1 MISLK
6 KRLLLLTVLAL
17 FLSLSLF
24 ILKRDAEK
32 TETNFSHTPGEESKA
47 RLLWEFNRLADP
59 LTGKIPEGIRLKE
72 LATYREI
79 LKPAALASKN
89 SRGASWRFR
98 GPWNVGGRTRSMAID
113 RNDENHL
120 IAGGVSGGLWGSI
133 DAGKTWSRL
142 SAPLDHP
149 GVVSIAQ
156 DPRPGR
162 ENMWYALSGELY
174 GTSAS
179 GGSAF
184 YLGDGAMFS
193 IDHGITWN
201 PIESTAAGVPGSFTT
216 SFQGGW
222 KIECSPADTTK
233 TNIYM
238 ATYGS
243 IFRSTDTGKTWK
255 AVLGAG
261 NDSYFTDLAITS
273 SGIVYAALSSDGGI
287 RGFYRSADGV
297 NFTNITPSQLKSYNR
312 TVIEINVNNENEVY
326 FLSELPS
333 DTSGGVATSN
343 YEGDPEWVSLF
354 KYTYV
359 SGDGSGTGG
368 QWTNLSINLPVSSA
382 APFDKFNVQ
391 SGYDLMVRT
400 QKASNA
406 VYIGGTNLYR
416 SLDGFTTPQQITQ
429 IGGYALSTTLPNF
442 GVYPEHHPDQHN
454 LYFLKNSQQAWSVS
468 DGGVRFTENIYATPV
483 VWQDRS
489 HGYITSQFY
498 SIAIDE
504 SKAYDQWM
512 LGGLQD
518 NGNYISYSNN
528 PQHLW
533 KMTINGDG
541 SYNYI
546 APNREYFIISTQLGN
561 VRKVSLDRAG
571 KVMKAKRIDPSGYDK
586 SLYNFINQLTVDPSG
601 NHTLFMAIGKRMARL
616 NDVRNIQV
624 IDDNNKLNSGWTVSS
639 DTIRSKPTTSGSA
652 AEITALAYAPSH
664 PDILYCGTNN
674 RQLYVIKNA
683 RKGALVFDSLSVNRL
698 PGNGYVSGIAVD
710 PDSAGSVLICY
721 SNYGITSLY
730 YTRDTGRN
738 WFFVGGNLE
747 LSTYNNTGAQSSVRC
762 VAILPQADGKRIY
775 FAGTS
780 VGLYSTDS
788 LVLATSTGLNKT
800 TWVQESPDLIGA
812 NIVTDIR
819 VRRVDGYVAAATH
832 GGGVFESYYTGNTV
846 PASQNILAGVS
857 VYPNPARDIINF
869 DFDAESGKLVSAEI
883 WDVRGRR
890 ITRLFS
896 DKYRTGKFTV
906 QYPCGDLPAGMY
918 FLVYNKGDQKKPVVQ
933 SFVIGQ

>member
-6 KRLLLLTVLAL
+6 KRLLLLALLAL
-17 FLSLSLF
+17 FLSLSLI
-24 ILKRDAEK
+24 ILKRDAQK
-32 TETNFSHTPGEESKA
+32 AETNFKHSPGEESKA
-47 RLLWEFNRLADP
+47 RLKWELNRLADP
-59 LTGKIPEGIRLKE
+59 ATGKIPDGIRIKE
-72 LATYREI
+72 LNTYREI
-79 LKPAALASKN
+79 LQPGSTAYRRE
-89 SRGASWRFR
+89 RGATWRFR

-113 RNDENHL
+113 RKNENHL
-120 IAGGVSGGLWGSI
+120 IAGGVSGGLWGSE
-133 DAGKTWSRL
+133 DAGKTWTRL

-149 GVVSIAQ
+149 GIVSIAQ

-162 ENMWYALSGELY
+162 EKMWYALSGELY

-184 YLGDGAMFS
+184 YLGDGAFFS
-193 IDHGITWN
+193 LDNGITWN
-201 PIESTAAGVPGSFTT
+201 PIESTAAGVPGTFSS
-216 SFQGGW
+216 SFQGAW
-222 KIECSPADTTK
+222 KIECSAADTVR

-243 IFRSTDTGKTWK
+243 IYRSTDTGNNWRV
-255 AVLGAG
+255 VLGPG

-273 SGIVYAALSSDGGI
+273 SGIVYAALSSDGGT
-287 RGFYRSADGV
+287 RGFYRSSDGV

-312 TVIEINVNNENEVY
+312 TVIEVNVNNENEVY

-333 DTSGGVATSN
+333 DTSGGVVTTN

-368 QWTNLSINLPVSSA
+368 QWANLSLNLPVSA
-382 APFDKFNVQ
+382 TAPFDKFNVQ
-391 SGYDLMVRT
+391 GGYDLMVKT
-400 QKASNA
+400 QKGSPAI
-406 VYIGGTNLYR
+406 YIGGTNLYR
-416 SLDGFTTPQQITQ
+416 SEDGFTTPHKITQ

-454 LYFLKNSQQAWSVS
+454 LYFLNNSQQAWSVS
-468 DGGVRFTENIYATPV
+468 DGGVRYTENIHATPV

-498 SIAIDE
+498 TVAIDE
-504 SKAYDQWM
+504 SRAYDQWM

-518 NGNYISYSNN
+518 NGNYISFSNN
-528 PQHLW
+528 PKDLW

-546 APNREYFIISTQLGN
+546 APNREYCIISTQLGN
-561 VRKVSLDRAG
+561 VRKVSLDRIG
-571 KVMKAKRIDPSGYDK
+571 KVMKTKRIDPAGYDK

-616 NDVRNIQV
+616 NNLKNIPLV
-624 IDDNNKLNSGWTVSS
+624 DDNNKLSSGWTVSA
-639 DTIRSKPTTSGSA
+639 DTIRSKPTTSGSP
-652 AEITALAYAPSH
+652 AEITALAFAPSN

-683 RKGALVFDSLSVNRL
+683 RSSSLLFDSLSVNRL

-730 YTRDTGRN
+730 YSRDTGRN

-747 LSTYNNTGAQSSVRC
+747 QSTSNNTGAQSSVRC

-788 LVLATSTGLNKT
+788 LVLATSTGSNKT
-800 TWVQESPDLIGA
+800 IWVQESPETIGA

-819 VRRVDGYVAAATH
+819 VRRVDGYVVAATH
-832 GGGVFESYYTGNTV
+832 GGGVFESYYTGANV
-846 PASQNILAGVS
+846 PASQSIPSGLNL
-857 VYPNPARDIINF
+857 YPNPTKDRITF
-869 DFDAESGKLVSAEI
+869 EFDAESGKTVSAEI

-896 DKYRTGKFTV
+896 DTYRTGKFSV
-906 QYPCGDLPAGMY
+906 QYPCGNLPAGMY
-918 FLVYNKGDQKKPVVQ
+918 FIVYNKGDQKKPVVQ
-933 SFVIGQ
+933 SFVISQ